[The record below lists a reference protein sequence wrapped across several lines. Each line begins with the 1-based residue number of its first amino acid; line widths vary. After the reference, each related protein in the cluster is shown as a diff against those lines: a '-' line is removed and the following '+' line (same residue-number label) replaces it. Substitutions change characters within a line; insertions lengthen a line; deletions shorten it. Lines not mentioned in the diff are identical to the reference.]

1 MMNVLFSSIFLV
13 LLTVL
18 VLVSPAASSSENDFC
33 TEDNC
38 PEGTELI
45 EIEKS
50 SVVWWS
56 PYSVGKYLIS
66 LMVYQIQ
73 LQAKRVYNKAADV
86 VEGVKSKIKEVGDV
100 LYNQIAKLVEK
111 FYNKTSIVVE
121 QVYNKAA
128 DVVEGVKSKI
138 KEVGDV
144 LYNQIAKLV
153 EKFYNKTSIVVE
165 QAYNKTAEFA
175 GRVYKKIEEY
185 AEVVR
190 NVLREEFN
198 SFFEIIWDDDSL
210 RENGMFCP

>member
-1 MMNVLFSSIFLV
+1 MMKVLFSSIFLV

-73 LQAKRVYNKAADV
+73 QQAKR
-86 VEGVKSKIKEVGDV
+86 
-100 LYNQIAKLVEK
+100 
-111 FYNKTSIVVE
+111 
-121 QVYNKAA
+121 VYNKAA

>member
-1 MMNVLFSSIFLV
+1 MMLSMMKVLFLSIFLA

-45 EIEKS
+45 EIGES
-50 SVVWWS
+50 SVNWWS
-56 PYSVGKYLIS
+56 PYSVAQYLKS
-66 LMVYQIQ
+66 LVMYNIEQ
-73 LQAKRVYNKAADV
+73 LGKRVYIKVADV
-86 VEGVKSKIKEVGDV
+86 VEGAKSKIYDVGKFFYDKTV
-100 LYNQIAKLVEK
+100 KLFEE
-111 FYNKTSIVVE
+111 FS
-121 QVYNKAA
+121 NKA
-128 DVVEGVKSKI
+128 KI
-138 KEVGDV
+138 
-144 LYNQIAKLV
+144 LAQ
-153 EKFYNKTSIVVE
+153 

-175 GRVYKKIEEY
+175 GRVYEKIEEY

-198 SFFEIIWDDDSL
+198 SFFEIMWEDDDSL